1 MQRLL
6 IQKLQASVQNMD
18 NNHDDAEDEANPLMQ
33 KLKKILQQGML
44 EKLMQSG

>member
-18 NNHDDAEDEANPLMQ
+18 NNHDDEANPLMQ